1 MEPKYLYTIRWTQPY
16 ATYQMRPYLRQL
28 RDDFEKVIEARLER
42 KEFAEAQEI
51 IGRIQHASKS

>member
-28 RDDFEKVIEARLER
+28 REDFEKVIETRLER
-42 KEFAEAQEI
+42 NEFTEAQEI
-51 IGRIQHASKS
+51 IKRIMQL